1 MERPDCKDL
10 VGHGRSLGFYFVLG
24 QEGIPGDFNE
34 KVKHLD
40 SEAGLH
46 HVLTMRPG
54 QIIKIS
60 LPQFS
65 LKENGDANRACLVG
79 LSGILNELTYIKC
92 LEHCLAQNK
101 Q

>member
-40 SEAGLH
+40 SEARLH
-46 HVLTMRPG
+46 LAGGYR
-54 QIIKIS
+54 
-60 LPQFS
+60 
-65 LKENGDANRACLVG
+65 ANRG
-79 LSGILNELTYIKC
+79 SWDK
-92 LEHCLAQNK
+92 
-101 Q
+101 